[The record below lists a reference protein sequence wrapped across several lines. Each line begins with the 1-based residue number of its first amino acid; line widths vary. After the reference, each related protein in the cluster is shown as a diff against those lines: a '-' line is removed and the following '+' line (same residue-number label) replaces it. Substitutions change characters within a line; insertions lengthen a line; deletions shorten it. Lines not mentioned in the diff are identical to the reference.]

1 MTNSF
6 LPSAYN
12 PFIMA
17 LEDDQQQP
25 GGSGVQNQ
33 LVNNNSHRCKLPDF
47 WPNNPTLWFSRA
59 EFNFEVTG
67 IVDQRQKFMYIANAL
82 PYDSLTLVL
91 DLVMSPPAVDPY
103 ASIKDRLLISHKM
116 TSVQIAEKV
125 LDMPSLGDRRPS
137 QLLAAM
143 LEFCPEGESDTSFFR
158 ASFFR
163 RLPKEIRVLMADEVN
178 GNLKEMAIRADEL
191 FQHHRSSVMATV
203 SGGGGE
209 EGDDG
214 VNSAVAALNIKGKF
228 QKKKTGL

>member
-33 LVNNNSHRCKLPDF
+33 LVNNNSLRCKLPDF
-47 WPNNPTLWFSRA
+47 WPNNPTLLFSRA
-59 EFNFEVTG
+59 EFNLEVAG

-91 DLVMSPPAVDPY
+91 DLVISPPAVDPY

-125 LDMPSLGDRRPS
+125 LDMPSLGDRHPS

-143 LEFCPEGESDTSFFR
+143 LEFCPEG
-158 ASFFR
+158 
-163 RLPKEIRVLMADEVN
+163 
-178 GNLKEMAIRADEL
+178 
-191 FQHHRSSVMATV
+191 
-203 SGGGGE
+203 
-209 EGDDG
+209 
-214 VNSAVAALNIKGKF
+214 
-228 QKKKTGL
+228 

>member
-1 MTNSF
+1 
-6 LPSAYN
+6 
-12 PFIMA
+12 
-17 LEDDQQQP
+17 
-25 GGSGVQNQ
+25 
-33 LVNNNSHRCKLPDF
+33 
-47 WPNNPTLWFSRA
+47 
-59 EFNFEVTG
+59 
-67 IVDQRQKFMYIANAL
+67 MYIANAL

-91 DLVMSPPAVDPY
+91 DLVISPPAVDPY

-158 ASFFR
+158 ASFFW

-178 GNLKEMAIRADEL
+178 GNLKEMAIRADKL
-191 FQHHRSSVMATV
+191 FQHHRSSVMAAV

-214 VNSAVAALNIKGKF
+214 VSSAVAALNIKGKF